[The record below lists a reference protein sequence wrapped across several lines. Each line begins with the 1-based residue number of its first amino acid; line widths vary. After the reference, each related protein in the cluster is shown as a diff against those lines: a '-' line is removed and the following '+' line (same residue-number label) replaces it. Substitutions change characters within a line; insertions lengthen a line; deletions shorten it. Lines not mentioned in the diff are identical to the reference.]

1 MGAEMRRI
9 LKTGV
14 RRVLRNLFGP
24 GIEAFVVDDDWQ
36 ALLFVPDSR

>member
-14 RRVLRNLFGP
+14 RCVLRNLFGP
-24 GIEAFVVDDDWQ
+24 GIEAFVVDEDWQ